1 MKLAAVCITLIM
13 VAATTAAEAG
23 NGNAYGHDKRNSDGG
38 TGNNG
43 NTNGNAGS
51 SSGNAGDANGNAN
64 GQDQDKATDAT
75 VYSPEGLITTG
86 ADQNIALDAVKS
98 GDALPL
104 DRIEPIALRQWGG
117 RVIDAHLLK
126 VRGTLLYKLTVISD
140 VGVSRRVYYD
150 ARTGAS
156 VGAR

>member
-1 MKLAAVCITLIM
+1 MKLAVLCVTLIM

-51 SSGNAGDANGNAN
+51 SSGNAGDANGNTN
-64 GQDQDKATDAT
+64 GQDKATDAT

-126 VRGTLLYKLTVISD
+126 VRGTLLYKLIVISD

>member
-64 GQDQDKATDAT
+64 GQDKATDAT

-150 ARTGAS
+150 ARTGAP